1 MRDVFVSGKWRGF
14 SQTFRDDSVT
24 GVCEIYARA
33 RTDWFALFLRRGCP
47 DRLKHSDKPMLS
59 LGLAVDVS
67 LDQSQMRQPLRNQ
80 SWTLVIPKE
89 AVAKPTRKGV
99 TSEKRDYRW

>member
-1 MRDVFVSGKWRGF
+1 
-14 SQTFRDDSVT
+14 
-24 GVCEIYARA
+24 
-33 RTDWFALFLRRGCP
+33 
-47 DRLKHSDKPMLS
+47 MLS

-89 AVAKPTRKGV
+89 AASAKPTRKGV